1 MPKSRSKRSSYVPP
15 SKPKPKSSPMWV
27 AALFFTLIAAGVFVI
42 IAHYLGIF
50 PAGTQPYQ
58 LW

>member
-1 MPKSRSKRSSYVPP
+1 
-15 SKPKPKSSPMWV
+15 MWV

-50 PAGTQPYQ
+50 PTGTQPYQ
-58 LW
+58 LWLGLGMIAASFIVATQWH